1 MSFKNIYFFE
11 IPVYRLSYQ
20 HYQSENDKLKIQYL
34 EIFRKRKISESS
46 MNETSEFYDE
56 IIFHPM
62 WEFNERIGYLK
73 LYFLGSQIRAEYF
86 AVKAKKIYR
95 SSRKIF
101 EYKTH
106 KLSPELTIA
115 LKMSNEDIFHCIVQY
130 LCNCQKELKKRYIDI
145 ALFLQIGQFVDWKML
160 LKKQD
165 EIN

>member
-11 IPVYRLSYQ
+11 IPVYRLSYKE
-20 HYQSENDKLKIQYL
+20 YKDENDKLKMQYL
-34 EIFRKRKISESS
+34 EIYKRRNISKTFI
-46 MNETSEFYDE
+46 NELSGMYDKVLPPP
-56 IIFHPM
+56 I
-62 WEFNERIGYLK
+62 WDFNERIGYLK

-95 SSRKIF
+95 SKRKVF

-115 LKMSNEDIFHCIVQY
+115 LKMSNKDIFHCIVQY
-130 LCNCQKELKKRYIDI
+130 LCNCQKELKKRYLDTT
-145 ALFLQIGQFVDWKML
+145 LFLEIGQFVDWQML